1 MTQPIEDYALIGDT
15 HTAGLVGLD
24 GSIDWLCF
32 PRFDSGACFAA
43 LLGTPDNGRWLV
55 APQGE
60 ARRTRRR
67 YRPGTLVLETEFETA
82 HGTARVID
90 CMPHREH
97 GSGEEVSDVVR
108 IVEGVAGRVPMR
120 TELVIRFDYGW
131 IVPWVRHLREC
142 LHAVGGPD
150 ALCLT
155 TPVDLRGEGM
165 TTVGEFTVEEGDRI
179 PFNLTWHPS
188 HLAIPEPR
196 DPQELLEETEAWWRA
211 WSSRCAYDG
220 PWEEAV
226 TRSLITLK
234 ALTYEPTGG
243 IVAAPTTSLP
253 EHLGGVR
260 NWDYRYCWLRDA
272 TFTLDALLLG
282 GYRDEAVAW
291 RDWLL
296 RAAAGDPRDLQI
308 LYGPAGERRIPEIE
322 LGWLDGY
329 EGSRPVRVGNAAA
342 GQFQLDRRGHGRH
355 APGPANGNGPRRRG
369 LGAAADPPRTPRV
382 RVGTARRRALGGA
395 GTPTALHPLQDDG
408 VGGFRPVR
416 HRRRTVRPRRAGR
429 SMADGVHRD
438 VCRSGY
444 NPDRGAFTQYYG
456 SDALDAALLM
466 MPLVGFLPVHDERV
480 TGTVAA
486 IEDELCVDGFVM
498 RYSPDE
504 AVDGLEGPEG
514 AFLLT
519 TFWLVEVL
527 ALQGRTEAAATL
539 FERLLAIR
547 NDVGLLAEEY
557 DPETRRLLG
566 NFPQAFSHIGM
577 VNAACALTDVVTVD
591 RSRAPE

>member
-1 MTQPIEDYALIGDT
+1 M
-15 HTAGLVGLD
+15 
-24 GSIDWLCF
+24 
-32 PRFDSGACFAA
+32 
-43 LLGTPDNGRWLV
+43 
-55 APQGE
+55 
-60 ARRTRRR
+60 
-67 YRPGTLVLETEFETA
+67 
-82 HGTARVID
+82 
-90 CMPHREH
+90 
-97 GSGEEVSDVVR
+97 
-108 IVEGVAGRVPMR
+108 
-120 TELVIRFDYGW
+120 
-131 IVPWVRHLREC
+131 
-142 LHAVGGPD
+142 
-150 ALCLT
+150 
-155 TPVDLRGEGM
+155 
-165 TTVGEFTVEEGDRI
+165 
-179 PFNLTWHPS
+179 
-188 HLAIPEPR
+188 
-196 DPQELLEETEAWWRA
+196 
-211 WSSRCAYDG
+211 
-220 PWEEAV
+220 
-226 TRSLITLK
+226 
-234 ALTYEPTGG
+234 
-243 IVAAPTTSLP
+243 AAPTTSLP

-308 LYGPAGERRIPEIE
+308 LYGPAGERRIPEME

-342 GQFQLDRRGHGRH
+342 GQFQLDVFGEVMDAMHQARRTGMDPEEEAWELQRTLLEHLESVWEQPDEGLWEVR
-355 APGPANGNGPRRRG
+355 GPRRHFTHSKMMAWVAFDRCVTAVEQFG
-369 LGAAADPPRTPRV
+369 L
-382 RVGTARRRALGGA
+382 
-395 GTPTALHPLQDDG
+395 DG
-408 VGGFRPVR
+408 PVDR
-416 HRRRTVRPRRAGR
+416 WRELREAI
-429 SMADGVHRD
+429 HRD
-438 VCRSGY
+438 VCRGGY

-456 SDALDAALLM
+456 SDALDASLLM

-486 IEDELCVDGFVM
+486 IENELCVDGFVM

-557 DPETRRLLG
+557 DPEMRRLLG